1 MIIKSLISERNLGP
15 LTLAGLN
22 EFLVYLDSHF
32 VLSTDPVSVTETEF
46 NVMQPNG
53 IYIAPPPALFSA
65 VASDSNAV

>member
-1 MIIKSLISERNLGP
+1 MEMIIKSLISERNLVP

-46 NVMQPNG
+46 NVM
-53 IYIAPPPALFSA
+53 
-65 VASDSNAV
+65 